1 MYCVKCGVELAD
13 SEKKCPLC
21 GTPVFHP
28 DIPRNLSDPPFPP
41 DRRIR
46 PEDVNRSGIL
56 FVLTVAA
63 LLPALLCL
71 LCDWRINGTLVWSG
85 YAAGAIGL
93 LYIVILLPMWFRH
106 PNPVIFVPVDFVAV
120 GLYLLY
126 INFATGGH
134 WFLSFAFPVT
144 GAIGLLIS
152 AAVALTYYLRGGY
165 LYIYGGMLILG
176 GGLAVLIEFL
186 INLTFQIHETLFWSF
201 YPMVAGVVLGLMLIV
216 IAICKPLRRSL
227 HRINPDYIDLYY
239 LHRYDPN
246 TAPGEIARA
255 IGEEL
260 KAGTIR
266 AWGVSNYSAEQLS
279 ALLAAAREENIP
291 LPSMCQPPLSLLN
304 TGALDALLPLCAQ
317 EGIGVI
323 PYQVLQG
330 GILTGKYHAGQQP
343 PAGSRAAEKP
353 DWMKPMTDEVYAT
366 LARVEAEAKAAG
378 QSMTQYALAWA
389 LRQPAVRCV
398 LLGVKRRAQLEEAA
412 AIF

>member
-71 LCDWRINGTLVWSG
+71 LCDWRINGALVWSG

-126 INFATGGH
+126 INFAT
-134 WFLSFAFPVT
+134 
-144 GAIGLLIS
+144 
-152 AAVALTYYLRGGY
+152 LTYYLRGGY

-216 IAICKPLRRSL
+216 IAICKPLRESL
-227 HRINPDYIDLYY
+227 HRKFFL
-239 LHRYDPN
+239 
-246 TAPGEIARA
+246 
-255 IGEEL
+255 
-260 KAGTIR
+260 
-266 AWGVSNYSAEQLS
+266 
-279 ALLAAAREENIP
+279 
-291 LPSMCQPPLSLLN
+291 
-304 TGALDALLPLCAQ
+304 
-317 EGIGVI
+317 
-323 PYQVLQG
+323 
-330 GILTGKYHAGQQP
+330 
-343 PAGSRAAEKP
+343 
-353 DWMKPMTDEVYAT
+353 
-366 LARVEAEAKAAG
+366 
-378 QSMTQYALAWA
+378 
-389 LRQPAVRCV
+389 
-398 LLGVKRRAQLEEAA
+398 
-412 AIF
+412 